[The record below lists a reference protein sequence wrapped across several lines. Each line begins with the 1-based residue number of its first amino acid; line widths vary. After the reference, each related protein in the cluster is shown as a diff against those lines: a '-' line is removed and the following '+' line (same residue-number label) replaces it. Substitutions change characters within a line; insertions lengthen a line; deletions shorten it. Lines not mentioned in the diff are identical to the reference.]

1 MATFSLEQLNFFKFS
16 SVVLD
21 EFPLVLRHVF
31 VKMWDNQVAPTP
43 GYQKWDD
50 SPLVRNMFLNKEGG
64 KTKYVPTSKS
74 YDEWDCT
81 ALFEATLYA
90 QSFAMPDGSGRP
102 ATLDK
107 LYVKPRRLPT
117 GTFHPVISSPSG
129 NQTETFALSLD
140 QLRLLRNTLCHQT
153 STQKIDKKTLAHYV
167 QLARDAFTAL
177 GQDTTR
183 IDEIGKLDEGD
194 FPTSRL
200 QKLEEELK
208 REKDAA
214 IKFKQISDHL
224 VQIES
229 QIKTVGSDVKTASTE
244 VQLKVEE
251 VASDVKMTVAEVQNK
266 LEEVGSDVNTA
277 VTDMQNKLE
286 EVGSDVKTAV
296 TDMQNKV
303 EEVASDVKTAVTD
316 MQNKVEEVGSHVTT
330 AVTDVEK
337 KVEEV
342 ASDMKTAVTD
352 MQNKVE
358 EVGSDVTT
366 AVTDVEK
373 KVEEVASDMIT
384 AARDVC
390 TKVKEVRSDVEKEV
404 TAIKTQVKNVG
415 SDIVAKVEHVG
426 LELAKVKTNV
436 NDVKQAVQAGI
447 TKGKSSN
454 ASFFY
459 ICSGGPR
466 GGARGAAP
474 LSIFRPN

>member
-21 EFPLVLRHVF
+21 EFPITLRDVF
-31 VKMWDNQVAPTP
+31 VHMWDNQVAPTP
-43 GYQKWDD
+43 GFQTWDD
-50 SPLVRNMFLNKEGG
+50 SPLVRNMFLSKEGG
-64 KTKYVPTSKS
+64 KTKYVLTSKS
-74 YDEWDCT
+74 YKEWDCT

-90 QSFAMPDGSGRP
+90 KSFAMSDGSGGF

-107 LYVKPRRLPT
+107 LFVKPRRLPS
-117 GTFHPVISSPSG
+117 GTFHLVILSPSG
-129 NQTETFALSLD
+129 NQSETFALALD

-153 STQKIDKKTLAHYV
+153 GTKNIEKTTFDHYI
-167 QLARDAFTAL
+167 QLAKDAFAAL

-183 IDEIGKLDEGD
+183 IDKIGKLNEED
-194 FPTSRL
+194 FPTSRS
-200 QKLEEELK
+200 QKLEKELK
-208 REKDAA
+208 REKDAT

-251 VASDVKMTVAEVQNK
+251 VASDVKITVAEVQNK
-266 LEEVGSDVNTA
+266 LG
-277 VTDMQNKLE
+277 

-303 EEVASDVKTAVTD
+303 EK
-316 MQNKVEEVGSHVTT
+316 VGSDVTT

-342 ASDMKTAVTD
+342 ASDVKTAVTD

-373 KVEEVASDMIT
+373 KVEEVASDVIT
-384 AARDVC
+384 AARDVS
-390 TKVKEVRSDVEKEV
+390 TKMEEVRLDVGKEV
-404 TAIKTQVKNVG
+404 TAVKTQVKNVG
-415 SDIVAKVEHVG
+415 SDILAKVEHVG

-436 NDVKQAVQAGI
+436 DDVKQAVQAGI

-454 ASFFY
+454 ACFY
-459 ICSGGPR
+459 QYTKQ
-466 GGARGAAP
+466 
-474 LSIFRPN
+474 

>member
-21 EFPLVLRHVF
+21 EFPITLRDVF
-31 VKMWDNQVAPTP
+31 VHMWDNQVAPTP
-43 GYQKWDD
+43 GFQTWDD
-50 SPLVRNMFLNKEGG
+50 SLLVRNMFLSKEGG

-74 YDEWDCT
+74 YKEWDCT

-90 QSFAMPDGSGRP
+90 KSFAIPDGTGSF

-107 LYVKPRRLPT
+107 LYVKPRRLPR
-117 GTFHPVISSPSG
+117 GTFHPVILSPSG
-129 NQTETFALSLD
+129 NQAETFALALD

-153 STQKIDKKTLAHYV
+153 GTKNIEKTTFDHYI
-167 QLARDAFTAL
+167 QLGKDAFAAL

-183 IDEIGKLDEGD
+183 IDEIGKLDEED
-194 FPTSRL
+194 FPTSKV

-251 VASDVKMTVAEVQNK
+251 VASDLKMT
-266 LEEVGSDVNTA
+266 
-277 VTDMQNKLE
+277 
-286 EVGSDVKTAV
+286 
-296 TDMQNKV
+296 
-303 EEVASDVKTAVTD
+303 
-316 MQNKVEEVGSHVTT
+316 
-330 AVTDVEK
+330 
-337 KVEEV
+337 
-342 ASDMKTAVTD
+342 VTD

-384 AARDVC
+384 AARDVR
-390 TKVKEVRSDVEKEV
+390 TKVEEVRSDVEKEV
-404 TAIKTQVKNVG
+404 TAVKTQVENVG
-415 SDIVAKVEHVG
+415 SDIMAKVEHVG

-436 NDVKQAVQAGI
+436 DDIKQAVQAGI
-447 TKGKSSN
+447 TKGKSSI
-454 ASFFY
+454 ACFY
-459 ICSGGPR
+459 
-466 GGARGAAP
+466 AKH
-474 LSIFRPN
+474 

>member
-43 GYQKWDD
+43 GFKKWDD
-50 SPLVRNMFLNKEGG
+50 SPLVRNMLLNKEGG
-64 KTKYVPTSKS
+64 KTKYVPTDKS
-74 YDEWDCT
+74 YHEWDCT

-90 QSFAMPDGSGRP
+90 QSFAMPDGSGRS

-107 LYVKPRRLPT
+107 LYVKPRRLPI
-117 GTFHPVISSPSG
+117 GIFHPVVLSPSG
-129 NQTETFALSLD
+129 NQAETFALSLD

-153 STQKIDKKTLAHYV
+153 STQKIDKKTFAHYV
-167 QLARDAFTAL
+167 QLARDAFAAL

-183 IDEIGKLDEGD
+183 IDEIGKLDEDD

-200 QKLEEELK
+200 QKLGEDLK

-229 QIKTVGSDVKTASTE
+229 QIKTVGSDVKTAARE

-266 LEEVGSDVNTA
+266 LEEVGSDV
-277 VTDMQNKLE
+277 
-286 EVGSDVKTAV
+286 
-296 TDMQNKV
+296 
-303 EEVASDVKTAVTD
+303 
-316 MQNKVEEVGSHVTT
+316 
-330 AVTDVEK
+330 
-337 KVEEV
+337 
-342 ASDMKTAVTD
+342 KTAVTD

-373 KVEEVASDMIT
+373 KVEEVGSDVIT
-384 AARDVC
+384 AARDVR
-390 TKVKEVRSDVEKEV
+390 TKVEEVRSDVEKEV
-404 TAIKTQVKNVG
+404 TAVKTQVKNVG
-415 SDIVAKVEHVG
+415 SDIMAKVEHVG

-436 NDVKQAVQAGI
+436 DDVKQAVQARI
-447 TKGKSSN
+447 TKGKSSK
-454 ASFFY
+454 ACFY
-459 ICSGGPR
+459 ICETLADLDS
-466 GGARGAAP
+466 
-474 LSIFRPN
+474 S